1 MAKIIVTKQTSIQTI
16 FETKKE
22 RYRMKNFMEL
32 NELIQNNLRGG
43 DFESLTNYIANL
55 PNILEEAKGTI
66 KTKIFEGLESN
77 EDIDL
82 NLYKQILHKINE
94 IQSLIPM
101 DSVNINVKL
110 KQKRAPKNDSTEEF
124 GTEVAENNK
133 QKNISDNQINE
144 NKVFTLDD
152 KLTNRKP
159 RAVEFNNTY
168 NEVNSWRHMAEVL
181 CRELYNMNNEL
192 FASFVRSKE
201 MNGTR
206 ANYFSKSGKD
216 MEAPVLIGEGGTG
229 IFVDSAKLVANDFFF
244 LKKALTKYG
253 LSAKDVIVSI
263 DPEFKRKIRTKKN
276 K

>member
-1 MAKIIVTKQTSIQTI
+1 
-16 FETKKE
+16 
-22 RYRMKNFMEL
+22 MKNIMEL

-43 DFESLTNYIANL
+43 DFESFTNYIADL

-82 NLYKQILHKINE
+82 NLYKQILHKITE
-94 IQSLIPM
+94 IQSSIPM
-101 DSVNINVKL
+101 DSANISVKL
-110 KQKRAPKNDSTEEF
+110 RQKRNPKNEF
-124 GTEVAENNK
+124 TKESRTKVTNDNQ
-133 QKNISDNQINE
+133 QKIISDNQINE

-152 KLTNRKP
+152 ELTNRRP
-159 RAVEFNNTY
+159 RAVEFNNNY

-181 CRELYNMNNEL
+181 CRELYNMDNEL

-206 ANYFSKSGKD
+206 ASYFSKSGKD

-244 LKKALTKYG
+244 LKKALNNYG

-263 DPEFKRKIRTKKN
+263 DPDFKRKIRTKKT